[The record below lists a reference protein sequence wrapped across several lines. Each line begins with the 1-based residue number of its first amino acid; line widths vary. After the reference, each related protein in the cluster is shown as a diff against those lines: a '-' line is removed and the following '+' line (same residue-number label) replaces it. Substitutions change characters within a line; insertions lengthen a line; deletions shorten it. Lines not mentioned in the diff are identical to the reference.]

1 MPQRDYRAYAQTPKG
16 KAARA
21 RAHAKYIAK
30 RRELNRQ
37 PKAGTKRSFNVP
49 EGDKRLTV
57 NVSKELHQK
66 LKIAAVMAHTTVGEL
81 IEKFAKD
88 QLDEMLR
95 KGIK

>member
-1 MPQRDYRAYAQTPKG
+1 MRSNHNPRPALPQSLAFLLLGD
-16 KAARA
+16 
-21 RAHAKYIAK
+21 
-30 RRELNRQ
+30 EMN
-37 PKAGTKRSFNVP
+37 KRSFNAP